1 MKHVLYLLAA
11 VILLTHAPAALAQAA
26 AAGRGAAQATALN
39 LAFYTSEFDIMSQQ
53 LTLTDDQ
60 KSKVQ
65 DKIATMNKEIDAF
78 LANAPA
84 QIAAARRGARGA
96 GGAGGRGAA
105 ATTAPANP
113 NPAVLKLQDD
123 LQTLVNV
130 HQVLINQVLTP
141 EQRLAWESYKLHR
154 VLDARLQPLGLT
166 DDQKDKVASLVEAAA
181 KSLAD
186 LSDGKSI
193 QPLQGQLL
201 RKIFSD
207 VLTDTQ
213 LGKYME
219 GTLPI
224 QGAAARGAGAVRGA
238 TTVPAI
244 EPLP

>member
-1 MKHVLYLLAA
+1 MKHPCFWLVVLILLA
-11 VILLTHAPAALAQAA
+11 HAPVALGQAA
-26 AAGRGAAQATALN
+26 AAGRGAAQTTALN
-39 LAFYTSEFDIMSQQ
+39 LAFYTGEFDVMNQQ

-60 KSKVQ
+60 KSKLQ
-65 DKIATMNKEIDAF
+65 DKIATMNKEVDTF

-96 GGAGGRGAA
+96 ASRGA
-105 ATTAPANP
+105 TAPANP

-130 HQVLINQVLTP
+130 HQVLVNQVLTP

-154 VLDARLQPLGLT
+154 VLDPRLQPLALT
-166 DDQKDKVASLVEAAA
+166 DDQHDKVKSLVDAAA

-186 LSDGKSI
+186 LADGTSI
-193 QPLQGQLL
+193 QSLQGQLL

-207 VLTDTQ
+207 VLTDNQ
-213 LGKYME
+213 LGKFME
-219 GTLPI
+219 GALPV
-224 QGAAARGAGAVRGA
+224 QGAAARGAGAARGA
-238 TTVPAI
+238 TTAPAV